1 MKAHRRAAPLLT
13 FIILLFV
20 QNVGEA
26 GTPGGTVLQNV
37 ATATYRD
44 ATSTTYASV
53 SNTVSTTVAAIGALV
68 VTPKETGCNPQT
80 DVFSIGV
87 LLKRTFT
94 ISNVSNVADA
104 YTIVN
109 ATTSGGKISVVA
121 FVTPDGTI
129 IPASVG
135 AVSPLVQPGG
145 SIQVQISVA
154 TSGVAVGTQISI
166 GLTARTTVAGT
177 ANGLQTDSG
186 QQCGIAAAGAA
197 FTQPGVLNAIS
208 KLVDGVPA
216 EQIRSTTTVHYTI
229 AFTNSGGVPAY
240 NATLA
245 DNLPVGMR
253 VDPSS
258 LKLNGVPL
266 PSSAIG
272 LKGSAL
278 TVALGTIPPQTPEAI
293 TFDAAPTNLAA
304 LGTSLVNIA
313 SVTADNATAVKST
326 PATVFIGDADV
337 VYDGDA
343 GVGAPIA
350 NATLQIVD
358 PATGSAITPSS
369 TKTTRSAGSNAAL
382 ATVTTGSSGTYQFQL
397 SAAQIGTS
405 AHPAVYDLLISA
417 SGYLSRHLRLT
428 LTPDPTF
435 TVFTADVAALD
446 GQLLAAPGDYRLMA
460 GPVQL
465 DEVYGFFG
473 NFPLFPQRSV
483 QIDESV
489 DRSLASAGD
498 RLIYT
503 VHFGNRSSYPLGSTT
518 LTGTLPPGLV
528 YAPATARVDGV
539 ALEPV
544 QRGRTLTWSFAA
556 LNQDHTLTY
565 ATVVMP
571 GVDAGTT
578 LTNPVTIAAIAPN
591 NPNALTAAA
600 SVDVQVSG
608 GVFAARIAITGRVYV
623 DDGGTG
629 RFTRADEGV
638 ANVRIFLEDGE
649 SVTTDRFGRFSFP
662 AARPGLHVLRLDET
676 TLPSNLQAFPV
687 RNFSDERSTRRLV
700 HGVFDGGT
708 MQDISFAVRRAS

>member
-1 MKAHRRAAPLLT
+1 MNAHRRAASLLT
-13 FIILLFV
+13 FVTILFV
-20 QNVGEA
+20 QNVSEA
-26 GTPGGTVLQNV
+26 ATPGGTVLQNV
-37 ATATYRD
+37 ATVTYSD
-44 ATSTTYASV
+44 ATRTTYASV

-68 VTPKETGCNPQT
+68 VSPKEIGCNPQS
-80 DVFSIGV
+80 DVFSTGV

-94 ISNVSNVADA
+94 ISNVSNIADA
-104 YTIVN
+104 YAIVN
-109 ATTSGGKISVVA
+109 ATTNGGKISAVA
-121 FVTPDGTI
+121 FVLPDGTT

-135 AVSPLVQPGG
+135 AVSPLVQPGT

-154 TSGVAVGTQISI
+154 TSGVAVGAQISI
-166 GLTARTTVAGT
+166 GLTASTTVAGT

-186 QQCGIAAAGAA
+186 QQCGIAAAGAV

-208 KLVDGVPA
+208 KLVDGMA
-216 EQIRSTTTVHYTI
+216 TEQIRSTTTVHYTI

-245 DNLPVGMR
+245 DNLPAGMR
-253 VDPSS
+253 VDPST

-272 LKGSAL
+272 LAGTAL
-278 TVALGTIPPQTPEAI
+278 TVALGTIPPQTPQAI

-326 PATVFIGDADV
+326 PATVFIGDASV
-337 VYDGDA
+337 IYDGDA
-343 GVGAPIA
+343 GAGAPIA
-350 NATLQIVD
+350 NATIQLAS
-358 PATGSAITPSS
+358 PAIGSASA
-369 TKTTRSAGSNAAL
+369 RSAGSAGPLAA
-382 ATVTTGSSGTYQFQL
+382 VKTGSSGTYQFQL
-397 SAAQIGTS
+397 TPAQIGTPS
-405 AHPAVYDLLISA
+405 NPAVYDLLISA
-417 SGYLSRHLRLT
+417 SGYLNRRVRLT
-428 LTPDPTF
+428 LTPDPTL

-460 GPVQL
+460 GPVRL
-465 DEVYGFFG
+465 NEVYGFFG

-489 DRSLASAGD
+489 DRPIASAGD

-518 LTGTLPPGLV
+518 VTGTLPSGLA
-528 YAPATARVDGV
+528 YAPGTGRVDGV
-539 ALEPV
+539 ASEPV
-544 QRGRTLTWSFAA
+544 QRGRMLTWSFAT
-556 LNQDHTLTY
+556 LSQDHTLTY
-565 ATVVMP
+565 AAVVMP
-571 GVDAGTT
+571 GVDAGIT
-578 LTNPVTIAAIAPN
+578 LTNPVTIAALAPN

-687 RNFSDERSTRRLV
+687 RNFNDERSTRRLV
-700 HGVFDGGT
+700 HGVFDSGT
-708 MQDISFAVRRAS
+708 MQDVSFAVRRAS